1 MTTFVRSSRAAAARL
16 LAAALAVGLLAAPA
30 AAHPPVKRKPLEVAV
45 VSVPGG
51 AASVDALGTP
61 ITGIVDL
68 DPDVPDG
75 VTQSSSFEIPE
86 EGRLALDWVGARL
99 TFDRSL
105 PEGTRFAL
113 FIEAN
118 PSLQVPIVFAE
129 ASGSEIHFG
138 APVPI
143 VLEANGSLRF
153 FVLGSFGGAI
163 VQSARYS
170 FAGRLLPLE

>member
-1 MTTFVRSSRAAAARL
+1 MTAFVCCMRCAAARL
-16 LAAALAVGLLAAPA
+16 LVAALAVGLLAAPA
-30 AAHPPVKRKPLEVAV
+30 GAHPPAKKKPVEVAV
-45 VSVPGG
+45 VSLPGG
-51 AASVDALGTP
+51 AVSVDAVGTP

-68 DPDVPDG
+68 DPDVPAG

-143 VLEANGSLRF
+143 VLEANGNLRF

-170 FAGRLLPLE
+170 FSGRLLPLE